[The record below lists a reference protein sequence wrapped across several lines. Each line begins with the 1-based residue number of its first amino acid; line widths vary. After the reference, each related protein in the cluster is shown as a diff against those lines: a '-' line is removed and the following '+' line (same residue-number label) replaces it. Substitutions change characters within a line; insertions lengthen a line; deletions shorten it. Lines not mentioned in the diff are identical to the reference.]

1 MSRRSHVLPK
11 FTIMSSLT
19 SIVVIVIIVVVAYVA
34 GRITAPKAKSIDT
47 RDSAPMVK
55 TQQVVNKS
63 FNFAVKNDKGVEITK
78 IKYTIE
84 NVGLQDQ
91 IIIRGTRAQAIKG
104 KTFLIVNFS
113 LMNTSNKYIQLNS
126 RDYLRLLGNTGQF
139 IAPDIHNDPIQIQP
153 ISTKESR
160 LGFPVD
166 DMQKNF
172 TLSIGEVDGKK
183 TTIPL
188 AF

>member
-1 MSRRSHVLPK
+1 
-11 FTIMSSLT
+11 MSSLT
-19 SIVVIVIIVVVAYVA
+19 TIVIIVVIGLIAYLA
-34 GRITAPKAKSIDT
+34 GRISAPKVKYVDT
-47 RDSAPMVK
+47 RDAAPAIK
-55 TQQVVNKS
+55 TQQTVNKS
-63 FNFAVKNDKGVEITK
+63 FNFAVKDTKGTVITQ

-84 NVGLQDQ
+84 NADLQDQ

-104 KTFLIVNFS
+104 KTFLIINFN
-113 LMNTSNKYIQLNS
+113 LNNTSNKYIQLNS
-126 RDYLRLLGNTGQF
+126 RDYVRLVGPNGEL
-139 IAPDIHNDPIQIQP
+139 IAPDIHNDPIQVQP

-166 DMQKNF
+166 DTQKTL

-188 AF
+188 NF